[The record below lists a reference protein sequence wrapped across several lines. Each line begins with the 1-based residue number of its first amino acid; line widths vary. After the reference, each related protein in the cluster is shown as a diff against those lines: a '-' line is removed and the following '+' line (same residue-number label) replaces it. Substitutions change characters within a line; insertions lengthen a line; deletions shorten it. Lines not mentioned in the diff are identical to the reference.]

1 MTILTPMDTGVHAV
15 GKGYERT
22 ILFAERLI
30 SPTLVLLKVDIRV
43 DRLPEKSSATISE
56 WNTDTKEWQ
65 EFERFGASRFW
76 YDVPG
81 WERFASDRTD
91 RSTYRVALELLEV
104 VRLAYAN
111 PVS

>member
-1 MTILTPMDTGVHAV
+1 MTILAPMDTGVHAASI

-22 ILFAERLI
+22 ILFAEVFGKDL
-30 SPTLVLLKVDIRV
+30 LLLKVEIRV
-43 DRLPEKSSATISE
+43 DRLPEKSFAKISG

-104 VRLAYAN
+104 VRLAYAS
-111 PVS
+111 PV